1 MGIENKDT
9 GKYTKRPGI
18 YFNEIDKSGLIE
30 PAAATIV
37 PNLVPGFS
45 KKGPVNRPVY
55 VTNPVDFR
63 AIFGNIDKNLE
74 ANGSYFHRTVIKM
87 LESGPVYAL
96 NLLATDPVRDLAEYQ
111 SISVSAQY
119 DNTAVAS
126 APYEYFFNRQDFW
139 ERDEDSFLENVVDN
153 PTPDVLRLLHITN
166 VADRDITVFIF
177 KSNNVSNFNVSMS
190 EWYEGI
196 TKVPEYLN
204 PEEWVSDYFVRVIVV
219 AGNWTDYNALSVDTT
234 WSTYFTINGLIK
246 TTIDDFVDEDGIV
259 ILGDYDVC
267 LIPDF
272 KDKSGLNLFIQDVL
286 NADTDKTGLFVA
298 FKEEVIEA
306 YEYPTGKIDIIG
318 DTLVDSGKLTV
329 DFMSY
334 QTTLTDTTSYP
345 CVYLDQP
352 NNVFG
357 NYYAMSTG
365 NTGRYYDDATY
376 SSRTAT
382 YTNFYVSGVTV
393 TETIDAYVGGA
404 VTLPSSNNFIA
415 QSYNLESVSSNGII
429 TYNVF
434 ADGGTYTGRTLVNG
448 DIITFNK
455 SFVGIVA
462 GTRYYVQG
470 ATTTT
475 FGLSTDVDN
484 FYPVTV
490 TGPLDLGTHYKGY
503 VIYGTLNAGGSNYF
517 TVGGVKTTGL
527 TSSDKFYFDGFQF
540 GTTGHS
546 YSRIDTLYLTKNST
560 DVSILKGTQVDTTI
574 TTPTRHS
581 FPVNSDGIIEDKII
595 LGYAHIT
602 TTNEGLIGTT
612 GATGATT
619 NDAYNIA
626 NMGEVRYSG
635 VTVDSSGYILYDLE
649 WSTGTTDSNNY
660 LKMTFDY
667 TNGTTDYTDYT
678 QLRART
684 MFNEVSEA
692 LENNQGV
699 IIKRSNGEKLPLTN
713 VQTGPYSTAVDGWIK
728 MWTGTVDP
736 DYYYNYP
743 TFDDDEVLIYYQD
756 SEFIIDTEKSGV
768 TGVQSLSGAT
778 ETYQAA
784 LGAGTISTSL
794 GIAGPQSTYYLGF
807 KNGMF
812 NNGDYF
818 TVNNDTDTSATKI
831 YINSYIDN
839 DILYSTF
846 VDANGAALSIPVGD
860 FPTNY
865 QNTGTTLTNRGKLI
879 IYSNKL
885 NYIQTLEISSFDVA
899 YLPDR
904 VTEIKVDKT
913 RYAEII
919 RGGFLKAYYNESDYA
934 TGGIYEGATPRKMT
948 RIIDTKN
955 DTDPTLKILYTD
967 SPIAITR
974 INSTAETA
982 ALYQTTA
989 YPTIEQYIS
998 EYKGLRIKPFKIS
1011 SESIPNGTETRQ
1023 TSILNVMNTGTNLFK
1038 ALSNKNKIAF
1048 RYMIDSFGLG
1058 LTENCKQVYAN
1069 IGAER
1074 LNNISFV
1081 NMPSVKTL
1089 KKSTDPV
1096 FSTDNHSLLSTAL
1109 LANGGDDTQNP
1120 SFYFSLASG
1129 KGRSTV
1135 GYFFPYVIIDDNGTR
1150 VTAPPA
1156 AWIATS
1162 YMKKFTGTVAG
1173 ITPWTICAG
1182 IVNGKIDG
1190 IVKTEM
1196 DFNNDDLINLHGMGV
1211 NPIVYYIGNG
1221 FCINDES
1228 TAQVYPQTSLSL
1240 LHSREVLIELENR
1253 IYNMLLRYQWKLN
1266 NAETRGEIAYKADK
1280 ICKELKDQGGLY
1292 DFKNIMD
1299 ESNNTPYIIY
1309 LGMGVLDTYVEIIK
1323 GMGVIVN
1330 NITILKKGDIASG
1343 GFQ

>member
-18 YFNEIDKSGLIE
+18 YFNELDKSELIE

-55 VTNPVDFR
+55 VTNPVDFK

-96 NLLATDPVRDLAEYQ
+96 NLLATDPIRDLAEYQ

-119 DNTAVAS
+119 DNTAVAT

-153 PTPDVLRLLHITN
+153 PTADVLRLLHITN
-166 VADRDITVFIF
+166 VADRDITVFMF
-177 KSNNVSNFNVSMS
+177 KSNNVNNFNVSMS

-234 WSTYFTINGLIK
+234 WNTYFTVNGLIK
-246 TTIDDFVDEDGIV
+246 TKIDDFVDEDGIV
-259 ILGDYDVC
+259 ILGDYDVS

-272 KDKSGLNLFIQDVL
+272 RDKGGLNLFIQDVL
-286 NADTDKTGLFVA
+286 NGDTDKTGLFVA
-298 FKEEVIEA
+298 FKEEVIEQ
-306 YEYPTGKIDIIG
+306 YEYPTGKIDVIG
-318 DTLVDSGKLTV
+318 DTLVDSGKLSV
-329 DFMSY
+329 NFMSY
-334 QTTLTDTTSYP
+334 QTTLTDKTSYP

-357 NYYAMSTG
+357 NYYGMRTGTTGYYVDDST
-365 NTGRYYDDATY
+365 YA
-376 SSRTAT
+376 SRTAT
-382 YTNFYVSGVTV
+382 FTNFYTSGITMSDPTNMKTYNLTEVSSTGLISYSNHASVT
-393 TETIDAYVGGA
+393 A
-404 VTLPSSNNFIA
+404 VT
-415 QSYNLESVSSNGII
+415 
-429 TYNVF
+429 
-434 ADGGTYTGRTLVNG
+434 G
-448 DIITFNK
+448 DIVTFNK

-462 GTRYYVQG
+462 GTRYYIQVSSVG
-470 ATTTT
+470 V
-475 FGLSTDVDN
+475 FGLSTDADN
-484 FYPVTV
+484 FYPVSVSAAAT
-490 TGPLDLGTHYKGY
+490 LGANYKGY
-503 VIYGTLNAGGSNYF
+503 TIYDTLNVSTDNYF
-517 TVGGVKTTGL
+517 TVGGVKTGL
-527 TSSDKFYFDGFQF
+527 TATSLDRYYFDGFEF
-540 GTTGHS
+540 STTGNT
-546 YSRIDTLYLTKNST
+546 YSRIDTLYLTKGST
-560 DVSILKGTQVDTTI
+560 SVSVLKGTQVDESI
-574 TTPTRHS
+574 TNPTKPS
-581 FPVNSDGIIEDKII
+581 FPVNSDGIIEDKIL
-595 LGYAHIT
+595 LGYVQLT
-602 TTNEGLIGTT
+602 TTSAGTISET
-612 GATGATT
+612 K
-619 NDAYNIA
+619 
-626 NMGEVRYSG
+626 YSG
-635 VTVDSSGYILYDLE
+635 VTVDSGGYMLHDLT
-649 WSTGTTDSNNY
+649 WSTGITDSNYY
-660 LKMTFDY
+660 LKMTFENTNGATDY
-667 TNGTTDYTDYT
+667 TNYT

-684 MFNEVSEA
+684 MFEEVSNA
-692 LENNQGV
+692 LDDNQGV
-699 IIKRSNGEKLPLTN
+699 IINAANAEKLSLTD
-713 VQTGPYSTAVDGWIK
+713 VQTGPYSTAINGWVK
-728 MWTGTVDP
+728 MWTGTVWPDP
-736 DYYYNYP
+736 YYGS
-743 TFDDDEVLIYYQD
+743 TSIDETLIYYQD
-756 SEFIIDTEKSGV
+756 LEYIINTTYSGV
-768 TGVQSLSGAT
+768 TGVQSLSAAT
-778 ETYQAA
+778 ETLCAEI
-784 LGAGTISTSL
+784 GMPL

-831 YINSYIDN
+831 YVKSYINN
-839 DILYSTF
+839 DILYSSF
-846 VDANGAALSIPVGD
+846 VDANGDTLAIPVGD

-865 QNTGTTLTNRGKLI
+865 QNSGTTPDLGKLV

-885 NYIQTLEISSFDVA
+885 NYIQTVEIASFDVS

-919 RGGFLKAYYNESDYA
+919 RGGFLKAYYDETEYA
-934 TGGIYEGATPRKMT
+934 TGGIHEGATPRKMC
-948 RIIDTKN
+948 RIVNTTN
-955 DTDPTLKILYTD
+955 DTSDSSLKILQTD
-967 SPIAITR
+967 SPILISQV
-974 INSTAETA
+974 NSSASTTP
-982 ALYQTTA
+982 LYITTA
-989 YPTIEQYIS
+989 YPTVEQYIS
-998 EYKGLRIKPFKIS
+998 EYKGLKISPFKIS
-1011 SESIPNGTETRQ
+1011 TESIPNGTETRQ

-1038 ALSNKNKIAF
+1038 ALSNKNKISF
-1048 RYMIDSFGLG
+1048 RYLVDSFGLG
-1058 LTENCKQVYAN
+1058 LTENSKQVYAN

-1081 NMPSVKTL
+1081 NMPSVKSL

-1096 FSTDNHSLLSTAL
+1096 FSTDNHSMLDTSL

-1129 KGRSTV
+1129 KGRSTA

-1156 AWIATS
+1156 AWVATT

-1240 LHSREVLIELENR
+1240 LHSREVLIELENK

-1266 NAETRGEIAYKADK
+1266 NAETRGEISYKADK
-1280 ICKELKDQGGLY
+1280 ICKELKDQGGLW

-1330 NITILKKGDIASG
+1330 NVTILKKGDIASG